1 MSIVAT
7 VVTTRPDAAKF
18 WLFVH
23 ILGGMATVGALTLCL
38 VSLVGAWRTGSE
50 ALTRLGFRALL
61 WGAVPAFIVM
71 RVAAQIV
78 LNKEG
83 LDSDQVDLTWINIG
97 FTVTDVGILL
107 LIISTVLGGLA
118 LRRARQVGGP
128 SVSARV
134 TTGLVSV
141 LLVAYLVAVWAMTV
155 KPT

>member
-1 MSIVAT
+1 MSLLAT

-23 ILGGMATVGALTLCL
+23 ILGGMAMVGALTLCL

-61 WGAVPAFIVM
+61 WGAVPAFVVL
-71 RVAAQIV
+71 RVAAQVV

-83 LDSDQVDLTWINIG
+83 LDNDNVDLTWINIG
-97 FTVTDVGILL
+97 FTVTDLGLLL
-107 LIISTVLGGLA
+107 LIIATVLGGLA
-118 LRRARQVGGP
+118 LRRARRVGGP
-128 SVSARV
+128 SISARV

-141 LLVAYLVAVWAMTV
+141 LLVAYLIAVWAMTT
-155 KPT
+155 KPV